1 MNYKELKQ
9 LIQKHNQA
17 YYDNSA
23 SMITD
28 AEYDQLYD
36 KLESMEKAQGWRDHD
51 SPTKHVGGAAGKIT
65 HPYKLYSLRKIY
77 EGEEELEPWMDV
89 KVPKIDG
96 TNLTLI
102 YRRGKLKMGLTRGN
116 GEQGTDITH
125 LVGMLKGAPT
135 TIDLDYDEVVVNGEC
150 VTDNNVEN
158 FRNYVSGALGLDSPS
173 EFAQRNIRFIAHDWL
188 GISMDYEPRMK
199 ILKNAGFFTVLE
211 EQAWDY
217 PKDGIVYRCNS
228 YAKSQ
233 QLGYTSKYPRFA
245 VALKQRM
252 TETATTTL
260 QDVLWVVGRTGTV
273 NPTGVV
279 DPVVLDDATISRV
292 TLHNIGI
299 IEEHGLGLGDTI
311 QIERAGGVIP
321 KFIGVVDHSE
331 HGIKINKNH
340 AEQTIGVQTKRD
352 GPRLMVT
359 DKNNISSIKFL
370 EYFIRI
376 LEIKG
381 LGPASV
387 KKMGL
392 THPVDLFEDQNWDKL
407 GANGSKVEAEIERT
421 KTKPYDIVLASLGI
435 SGVGRRAAKLIVSKI
450 PAFRNLRDIETTEI
464 KGIGPST
471 VESVLSWLDENEEW
485 VHTLPLQLE
494 QNVTVE
500 DVVGT
505 PARKVCITGKLD
517 MTRND
522 LSDRLDKLGFK
533 VTSTVTK
540 DCYALITGGDT
551 TSSKYKRAVTLGI
564 TIIDYWS
571 SQKNVLSGDF

>member
-36 KLESMEKAQGWRDHD
+36 KLEAMEKAQGWRDHD
-51 SPTKHVGGAAGKIT
+51 SPTNHVGGTGGKVT
-65 HPYKLYSLRKIY
+65 HPYKLYSLQKVYDEDEI
-77 EGEEELEPWMDV
+77 EPWKKDV
-89 KVPKIDG
+89 KLPKIDG

-102 YRRGKLKMGLTRGN
+102 YRRGKLRMGLTRGN
-116 GEQGTDITH
+116 GEQGTDVTH

-135 TIDLDYDEVVVNGEC
+135 RITTEDDEVVINGEC
-150 VTDNNVEN
+150 VTDNDVEN
-158 FRNYVSGALGLDSPS
+158 YRNYVSGAIGLDSPA
-173 EFAQRNIRFIAHDWL
+173 EFAERNIKFIAHDWL
-188 GISMDYEPRMK
+188 GVTMNYTTRMK
-199 ILKNAGFFTVLE
+199 VVKNMGFYTVFDDDS
-211 EQAWDY
+211 WNY
-217 PKDGIVYRCNS
+217 PRDGVVYRTDS
-228 YAKSQ
+228 WDREQGA
-233 QLGYTSKYPRFA
+233 GWTSKYPRFA
-245 VALKQRM
+245 VALKEREI
-252 TETATTTL
+252 ETAITTL
-260 QDVLWVVGRTGTV
+260 QDVLWVVGRTGAV

-299 IEEHGLGLGDTI
+299 IEEHDLGLGDMI
-311 QIERAGGVIP
+311 KIERAGGVIP
-321 KFIGVVDHSE
+321 KFLGVVEHSA
-331 HGIKINKNH
+331 HGIKITKSH
-340 AEQTIGVQTKRD
+340 AEQTIGSETKRD
-352 GPRLMVT
+352 GPRLMVA
-359 DKNNISSIKFL
+359 DKNNISSVKFL

-387 KKMGL
+387 QKMGL
-392 THPVDLFEDQNWDKL
+392 THPIDLYEDQNWDKL
-407 GANGSKVEAEIERT
+407 GANGAKVEAEIERT

-435 SGVGRRAAKLIVSKI
+435 PGVGRRASKLIVSKI
-450 PAFRNLRDIETTEI
+450 PAFRNLRDIETTDI
-464 KGIGPST
+464 KGVGPST

-485 VHTLPLQLE
+485 VTTLPLQLE

-500 DVVGT
+500 EVVGT

-517 MTRND
+517 MTRKD
-522 LSDRLDKLGFK
+522 LADRLESKGFK

-540 DCYALITGGDT
+540 DCYALITGGDN
-551 TSSKYKRAVTLGI
+551 TSSKYKRAVTLGVN
-564 TIIDYWS
+564 IIDYWS
-571 SQKNVLSGDF
+571 SQKDVINGDF

>member
-1 MNYKELKQ
+1 
-9 LIQKHNQA
+9 
-17 YYDNSA
+17 
-23 SMITD
+23 
-28 AEYDQLYD
+28 
-36 KLESMEKAQGWRDHD
+36 
-51 SPTKHVGGAAGKIT
+51 
-65 HPYKLYSLRKIY
+65 
-77 EGEEELEPWMDV
+77 
-89 KVPKIDG
+89 
-96 TNLTLI
+96 
-102 YRRGKLKMGLTRGN
+102 MGLTRGN
-116 GEQGTDITH
+116 GEQGTDVTH
-125 LVGMLKGAPT
+125 LVGMLKCAPT
-135 TIDLDYDEVVVNGEC
+135 RIDLDYDEVVVNGEC

-173 EFAQRNIRFIAHDWL
+173 EFAQRNIKFIAHDWL
-188 GISMDYEPRMK
+188 GINMDYEPRMR

-211 EQAWDY
+211 EQAWEY

-252 TETATTTL
+252 TEIAITTL

-299 IEEHGLGLGDTI
+299 IEEHNLGLGDTI

-321 KFIGVVDHSE
+321 KFIGVVQHSE
-331 HGIKINKNH
+331 HGIKVNKYH
-340 AEQTIGVQTKRD
+340 AEQTIGMQTKRD
-352 GPRLMVT
+352 GPRLMVA
-359 DKNNISSIKFL
+359 DRNNINTSKVLEHFIKTL
-370 EYFIRI
+370 D
-376 LEIKG
+376 IKG

-435 SGVGRRAAKLIVSKI
+435 SGVGKRAAKLIVSKI

-485 VHTLPLQLE
+485 VNTLPLQLE

-517 MTRND
+517 MTRGD
-522 LSDRLDKLGFK
+522 LGDRLEKFGFK

>member
-36 KLESMEKAQGWRDHD
+36 KLENMEKAQGWRDHD
-51 SPTKHVGGAAGKIT
+51 SPTKHVGGAAGKVT

-77 EGEEELEPWMDV
+77 EGEEELESWMNV
-89 KVPKIDG
+89 KLPKIDG

-116 GEQGTDITH
+116 GEQGTDVTH

-135 TIDLDYDEVVVNGEC
+135 RIDLDYDEVVVNGEC

-188 GISMDYEPRMK
+188 GVHMDYEPRMK
-199 ILKNAGFFTVLE
+199 ILKNAGFFTVLDNE
-211 EQAWDY
+211 AWDY

-228 YAKSQ
+228 YAKSH

-252 TETATTTL
+252 TEIAITTL

-321 KFIGVVDHSE
+321 KFIGVVQHSE
-331 HGIKINKNH
+331 HGIKVNKYH
-340 AEQTIGVQTKRD
+340 AEQTIGMQTKRD
-352 GPRLMVT
+352 GPRLMVA
-359 DKNNISSIKFL
+359 DRNNINTSKVLEHFIKTL
-370 EYFIRI
+370 D
-376 LEIKG
+376 IKG

-421 KTKPYDIVLASLGI
+421 KTKPYDIVLASLGM

-485 VHTLPLQLE
+485 VNTLPLQLE

-505 PARKVCITGKLD
+505 SARKVCITGKLD
-517 MTRND
+517 ITRGD
-522 LSDRLDKLGFK
+522 LGDRLEKFGFK

-551 TSSKYKRAVTLGI
+551 TSSKYKRAITLGI
-564 TIIDYWS
+564 TIVDYWS

>member
-36 KLESMEKAQGWRDHD
+36 KLENMEKAQGWRDHD
-51 SPTKHVGGAAGKIT
+51 SPTKHVGGAAGKVT

-77 EGEEELEPWMDV
+77 EGEEELESWMNV
-89 KVPKIDG
+89 KLPKIDG

-116 GEQGTDITH
+116 GEQGTDVTH
-125 LVGMLKGAPT
+125 LIGMLKGAPT
-135 TIDLDYDEVVVNGEC
+135 RIDLDYDEVVVNGEC

-188 GISMDYEPRMK
+188 GINIDYEPRMK

-211 EQAWDY
+211 EQAWEY

-252 TETATTTL
+252 TEIAITTL

-299 IEEHGLGLGDTI
+299 IEEHNLGLGDQI

-321 KFIGVVDHSE
+321 KFIGVVQHSE
-331 HGIKINKNH
+331 HGIKITAQQ
-340 AEQTIGVQTKRD
+340 AEQTIGSKTKRD
-352 GPRLMVT
+352 GPRLLVA
-359 DKNNISSIKFL
+359 DKNNINTSKVLEHFIKT
-370 EYFIRI
+370 ID
-376 LEIKG
+376 IKG

-387 KKMGL
+387 KRMGL
-392 THPVDLFEDQNWDKL
+392 THPVDIFEDQNWDKL
-407 GANGSKVEAEIERT
+407 GANGAKVEAEIERT
-421 KTKPYDIVLASLGI
+421 KTKPYDLVLASLGI
-435 SGVGRRAAKLIVSKI
+435 PGVGRRASKLIVSHI
-450 PAFRNLRDIETTEI
+450 PAFRNLRDIETTNI
-464 KGIGPST
+464 KGVGPST
-471 VESVLSWLDENEEW
+471 VDSVLSWLDENEDW
-485 VHTLPLQLE
+485 VYTLPLQLE
-494 QNVTVE
+494 QNATVE
-500 DVVGT
+500 AVLET
-505 PARKVCITGKLD
+505 QRKVCITGKLD
-517 MTRND
+517 MTRNQLAD
-522 LSDRLDKLGFK
+522 ILETKGFK
-533 VTSTVTK
+533 VTNTVTK
-540 DCYALITGGDT
+540 DCYALITAGDNS
-551 TSSKYKRAVTLGI
+551 SSKYKRATTLGI

-571 SQKNVLSGDF
+571 SKKDVLSGEF